1 MALRF
6 VSILAALLLVAACE
20 TTPEKTKSAGGAGG
34 SSVSSG
40 DGGGG
45 PSGTTS
51 KPLPGP
57 KPGSKEDFVV
67 NVGDRVFFD
76 FDRYNLR
83 PKARNIL
90 QRQAAWLKKYPSVVI
105 SVEGHCDERGTR
117 EYNLALGERRANSA
131 KNYLVAL
138 GVNPNRIRTISY
150 GKERPAVAG
159 SNDAAWAQNR
169 RAVSSVRAPGS

>member
-6 VSILAALLLVAACE
+6 VSILAALLLLAACE
-20 TTPEKTKSAGGAGG
+20 TTPEKSKSASGAGG
-34 SSVSSG
+34 TSASSG
-40 DGGGG
+40 GSGGTM
-45 PSGTTS
+45 SQ
-51 KPLPGP
+51 KLPGP
-57 KPGSKEDFVV
+57 KPGSAEDFVV

-76 FDRYNLR
+76 FDKFNLK
-83 PKARNIL
+83 PKARQTL
-90 QRQAAWLKKYPSVVI
+90 QRQAAWLKRYPSVVI
-105 SVEGHCDERGTR
+105 TVEGHCDERGTR

-169 RAVSSVRAPGS
+169 RAVTVVRAPGT